1 MTAPNVV
8 QVSTI
13 TGRTNVLAVS
23 NSYTNLISNPVSS
36 NQLYKVNFITLSN
49 SNLYA
54 QLSTVDVYRNSVSYP
69 IISNVV
75 IPASATMA
83 VTGKDTAI
91 YLEEGDAIRCYANTS
106 ANVNAVSSYE
116 IIS

>member
-13 TGRTNVLAVS
+13 TGKTNVLAVS
-23 NSYTNLISNPVSS
+23 TSYTNLISNPAGS

-49 SNLYA
+49 GNNYP
-54 QLSTVDVYRNSVSYP
+54 QQSTVDFYRNSTSYP
-69 IISNVV
+69 IIGNVI

-91 YLEEGDAIRCYANTS
+91 YLEEGDVIRCYANTN

>member
-13 TGRTNVLAVS
+13 TGKTNVLAVS
-23 NSYTNLISNPVSS
+23 TSYTNLIYNPSGS
-36 NQLYKVNFITLSN
+36 NQLYKVNFITMSN
-49 SNLYA
+49 PNSYP
-54 QLSTVDVYRNSVSYP
+54 QQGTVDVYRNSVSYT
-69 IISNVV
+69 IIGNVV
-75 IPASATMA
+75 IPGSATIA
-83 VTGKDTAI
+83 VSGKDTAI
-91 YLEEGDAIRCYANTS
+91 YLEEGDAIRCYANTN

>member
-91 YLEEGDAIRCYANTS
+91 YLEAGDAIRCYANTS

>member
-13 TGRTNVLAVS
+13 TGKTNVQAVS
-23 NSYTNLISNPVSS
+23 TTYANLIFNPANSS
-36 NQLYKVNFITLSN
+36 QLYKVNFITLSN
-49 SNLYA
+49 ANGFP
-54 QLSTVDVYRNSVSYP
+54 QQGTVDVYRNSNSYT

-75 IPASATMA
+75 IPASATMT
-83 VTGKDTAI
+83 VIGKDTAI